1 MITGVQ
7 LVKIIEEFTKKK
19 KISRKDFCESLEI
32 PYQTLASWKTKN
44 ILPSLESLNKI
55 AEYMNVSLGWLVCA
69 PDIES
74 ELEKDDFL
82 YQEYKQNRE
91 QFQEY
96 LKVRDSLK
104 NIFS

>member
-1 MITGVQ
+1 MRTSAE
-7 LVKIIEEFTKKK
+7 LVEILDNYLKKK
-19 KISRKDFCESLEI
+19 KISRRQFCALVDI
-32 PYQTLASWKTKN
+32 PNSTISSWKSKN
-44 ILPSLESLNKI
+44 VLPSIEFVSKV
-55 AEYMNVSLGWLVCA
+55 AKFMNVSLDWLVYSS
-69 PDIES
+69 DIES